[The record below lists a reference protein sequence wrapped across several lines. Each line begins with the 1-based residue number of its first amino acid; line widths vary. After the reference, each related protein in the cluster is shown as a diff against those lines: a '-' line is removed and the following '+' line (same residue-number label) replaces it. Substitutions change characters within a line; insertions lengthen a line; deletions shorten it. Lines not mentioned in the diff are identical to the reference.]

1 MPDAAKKSIVP
12 VLLLDV
18 GLPLGAYYGARALGL
33 AEYFAL
39 LAATLVAGV
48 RLGYTAWRRK
58 AFDAISMVMLLMFGV
73 GLGLSFV
80 TGEERMLLVL
90 QSGTTAVL
98 GLFLLG
104 TCAFGAPAAF
114 TAVKRIRAGE
124 VELMRRWDTLYA
136 EESGFRRVFMV
147 ITLVWAL
154 SLVGEAALRIPMAY
168 LLPLDVA
175 IGLSSVMPA
184 VVITATLLWTTWY
197 GKRAGARYAVQR
209 RTASTPRRDVSR

>member
-1 MPDAAKKSIVP
+1 MSNAAKKSIVP

-18 GLPLGAYYGARALGL
+18 GMPLAAYYGARALGL

-39 LAATLVAGV
+39 LAATLAAGV
-48 RLGYTAWRRK
+48 RLGYVAWRRRT
-58 AFDAISMVMLLMFGV
+58 ADAISAVMLLMFGV

-80 TGEERMLLVL
+80 TGEERMVLVL
-90 QSGTTAVL
+90 QSGTTAAL

-104 TCAFGAPAAF
+104 TCVFGVPAVF

-124 VELMRRWDTLYA
+124 AELMRRWDVLYA
-136 EESGFRRVFMV
+136 EEPRFRRIFTV

-154 SLVGEAALRIPMAY
+154 ALVGEAALRIPVAY

-175 IGLSSVMPA
+175 VGLSSVMPA
-184 VVITATLLWTTWY
+184 VVITATLMWTAWY
-197 GKRAGARYAVQR
+197 SRRAGARYAG
-209 RTASTPRRDVSR
+209 

>member
-1 MPDAAKKSIVP
+1 MPNAAKKSIVP

-18 GLPLGAYYGARALGL
+18 GMPLGAYYGARAFGL
-33 AEYFAL
+33 AEYYAL
-39 LAATLVAGV
+39 LAATLVAGA
-48 RLGYTAWRRK
+48 RLGYVAWRRK
-58 AFDAISMVMLLMFGV
+58 SFDAISMVMLVMFGV

-90 QSGTTAVL
+90 QSGTTAAL

-104 TCAFGAPAAF
+104 TCLFGVPAVF
-114 TAVKRIRAGE
+114 TAAKRIRAGE

-136 EESGFRRVFMV
+136 EEPGFRRIFTV

-154 SLVGEAALRIPMAY
+154 SLIGEAALRIPVAY

-175 IGLSSVMPA
+175 IGVSSVMPA
-184 VVITATLLWTTWY
+184 VIIAATLMWTTWY
-197 GKRAGARYAVQR
+197 SKRAGARYAG
-209 RTASTPRRDVSR
+209 